1 MNMQPVRSTAIA
13 AVGYDPATRD
23 LAIRFTSQTKI
34 YIYVG
39 VPISVYTA
47 FMNAASKGQYFDAF
61 IKDRYSA
68 R

>member
-23 LAIRFTSQTKI
+23 LAIRFTHQAKI

-39 VPISVYTA
+39 VPITVYTA
-47 FMNAASKGQYFDAF
+47 FMNATSKGRFFDAF